1 MYHRPRRS
9 AHAAFRSTAQVAYN
23 TLVDLDL
30 LRELA
35 VPNDT
40 KIVLCVVD
48 GLGGMPHPETGRSE
62 LEAANIP
69 HLDLLAK
76 ESLCGLTIPVGY
88 GITPGSGPGHLALF
102 GFDPLVYTVGRG
114 VLEALGV
121 DFDLRPDDVAAR
133 GNFCTLDASGA
144 IVDRRAGRLPT
155 EENARRCDA
164 LREIRL
170 PGIELFVE
178 PVREHRFLL
187 VLRGEG
193 LGDDVPDTDPQREG
207 VPPLPAKGRDPASE
221 RTAALVNRFV
231 DEARARLA
239 GFEQGNGLT
248 LRGFAK
254 RPAMPAIGDV
264 CRFRPAAIAVYPM
277 YRGLAKLVGMQVLA
291 TGATFED
298 EIATLHEHRDAFDF
312 FFIHYKYADS
322 AGEDGNFE
330 AKMAALERFDER
342 VPDLLDF
349 DPDVLIIA
357 GDHATP
363 SVLASHS
370 WHPVPFLM
378 RVKRFTGAASN
389 GADAFNE
396 RACRAGALGVFPAKE
411 ALPLAMA
418 YAGRLTKYGA

>member
-1 MYHRPRRS
+1 M
-9 AHAAFRSTAQVAYN
+9 
-23 TLVDLDL
+23 DLAL

-48 GLGGMPHPETGRSE
+48 GLGGMPHPDTGRSE

-76 ESLCGLTIPVGY
+76 QSLCGLTIPVGY
-88 GITPGSGPGHLALF
+88 GVTPGSGPGHLALF

-121 DFDLRPDDVAAR
+121 DFDLGPEDVAAR
-133 GNFCTLDASGA
+133 GNFCTLDAEGR

-155 EENARRCDA
+155 DETARRCDL
-164 LREIRL
+164 LRDIRL
-170 PGIELFVE
+170 PGVELFVQ

-193 LGDDVPDTDPQREG
+193 LGDSIPDTDPQREG
-207 VPPLPAKGRDPASE
+207 VPPLPAQGRDPASE

-231 DEARARLA
+231 EEARARLS
-239 GFEQGNGLT
+239 GFEHGNGLT

-264 CRFRPAAIAVYPM
+264 CKFRPAAIAVYPM
-277 YRGLAKLVGMQVLA
+277 YRGLAKLVGMKVLA
-291 TGATFED
+291 TGSTFED
-298 EIATLHEHRDAFDF
+298 EVATLHEHRDAFDF
-312 FFIHYKYADS
+312 FFVHYKYADS

-349 DPDVLIIA
+349 EPDVLMIA

-378 RVKRFTGAASN
+378 WVKRFAGAGAD

-396 RACRAGALGVFPAKE
+396 KACRHGALGVFPAKE

>member
-1 MYHRPRRS
+1 M
-9 AHAAFRSTAQVAYN
+9 
-23 TLVDLDL
+23 DLAL

-48 GLGGMPHPETGRSE
+48 GLGGMPHPDTGRSE

-69 HLDLLAK
+69 HLDRLAK
-76 ESLCGLTIPVGY
+76 QSLCGLTIPVGY
-88 GITPGSGPGHLALF
+88 GVTPGSGPGHLALF

-121 DFDLRPDDVAAR
+121 DFDLQPDDVAAR
-133 GNFCTLDASGA
+133 GNFCTLDAEGR

-155 EENARRCDA
+155 EESARRCAA

-170 PGIELFVE
+170 PGVELFVE

-193 LGDDVPDTDPQREG
+193 LGDDIPDTDPQREG
-207 VPPLPAKGRDPASE
+207 VPPLLAQGRDPATE

-231 DEARARLA
+231 EEARDRLA
-239 GFEQGNGLT
+239 PFEQGNGLT

-264 CRFRPAAIAVYPM
+264 CKFRPAAIAVYPM
-277 YRGLAKLVGMQVLA
+277 YRGLAKLVGMKVLP
-291 TGATFED
+291 TGSSFED

-312 FFIHYKYADS
+312 FFVHYKYADS

-349 DPDVLIIA
+349 EPDVLMIA

-363 SVLASHS
+363 SVLGSHS
-370 WHPVPFLM
+370 WHPVPFLLW
-378 RVKRFTGAASN
+378 VKRFAGTGAD

-396 RACRAGALGVFPAKE
+396 KACRHGPLGVFPAKE